1 MLTEENKINDKNILI
16 DLIKKILND
25 SLNKLEKRNEEQNND
40 LKFIQKNYSEFTKNL
55 DFLVNEV
62 EENEKNLNNNNDN
75 NNNKENNDKN
85 FKSLEKKIKIPQNS
99 NTPKVPLD
107 KRKEFKRSATTSGKL
122 KSDEKN
128 KKSENK
134 NDSKDGK
141 ELKNN
146 KSDISKNIINNKRK
160 TITNFNLNEKT
171 LKNISNNVHNSKEK
185 NKVKDNKDNKK
196 NNSKEK
202 PLTSRNEDPKGKKMS
217 RSKTE
222 KNINE
227 GPGKNKSKI
236 SSKFGKTNEKDKKE
250 IKKETKKIEK
260 KDKKKEDK
268 KEEKKEEEKKE
279 EEIKNE
285 EKKDEEKK
293 VDEKKEEEKKDDE
306 KKGDEKKEEEKKE
319 ENNKEEEEKKIEL
332 DIKKVE
338 IIQPNQ
344 EESKK
349 EESKKE
355 EEKEESKKEEPKK
368 EEEKEESKK
377 EEKKEEPKKEIP
389 PFSSSTFIIPEYNKE
404 KYFDIIMSYLTVPEQ
419 LTFYSSS
426 KNLKNKL
433 ISIIIS
439 YQSIL
444 HKELEIDNP
453 LRIEDRINDFKQKH
467 SEEEINKS
475 ITEFSLS
482 KGTIKAIELLNNE
495 LYDKIFKK
503 SILED
508 NLKEILIIYR
518 ILFYLL
524 SENEIAEI
532 KDENLFWNKMREYLL
547 NKSEGKI
554 GTFISN
560 SVKNFN
566 FNNKTI
572 YLINKLVKD
581 IKNKIIPSYYTKIC
595 GTTGLVVFLIKDAL
609 EYCGIIYSDKKTQ
622 PSIIYKNL
630 EYEKEQVYKIHNYI
644 EFLNKL

>member
-1 MLTEENKINDKNILI
+1 
-16 DLIKKILND
+16 
-25 SLNKLEKRNEEQNND
+25 
-40 LKFIQKNYSEFTKNL
+40 
-55 DFLVNEV
+55 
-62 EENEKNLNNNNDN
+62 
-75 NNNKENNDKN
+75 
-85 FKSLEKKIKIPQNS
+85 
-99 NTPKVPLD
+99 
-107 KRKEFKRSATTSGKL
+107 
-122 KSDEKN
+122 
-128 KKSENK
+128 
-134 NDSKDGK
+134 
-141 ELKNN
+141 
-146 KSDISKNIINNKRK
+146 
-160 TITNFNLNEKT
+160 
-171 LKNISNNVHNSKEK
+171 
-185 NKVKDNKDNKK
+185 
-196 NNSKEK
+196 
-202 PLTSRNEDPKGKKMS
+202 
-217 RSKTE
+217 
-222 KNINE
+222 
-227 GPGKNKSKI
+227 
-236 SSKFGKTNEKDKKE
+236 
-250 IKKETKKIEK
+250 
-260 KDKKKEDK
+260 
-268 KEEKKEEEKKE
+268 
-279 EEIKNE
+279 
-285 EKKDEEKK
+285 
-293 VDEKKEEEKKDDE
+293 
-306 KKGDEKKEEEKKE
+306 
-319 ENNKEEEEKKIEL
+319 
-332 DIKKVE
+332 
-338 IIQPNQ
+338 
-344 EESKK
+344 
-349 EESKKE
+349 
-355 EEKEESKKEEPKK
+355 
-368 EEEKEESKK
+368 
-377 EEKKEEPKKEIP
+377 
-389 PFSSSTFIIPEYNKE
+389 
-404 KYFDIIMSYLTVPEQ
+404 MSYLTVPEQ

-426 KNLKNKL
+426 KKLKNKL
-433 ISIIIS
+433 IPIIIS

>member
-16 DLIKKILND
+16 DLLKKMLND

-62 EENEKNLNNNNDN
+62 LENEKNLNNNNDN

-171 LKNISNNVHNSKEK
+171 LKNISNNDHNSKEK
-185 NKVKDNKDNKK
+185 NKIKDNKDNKK

-236 SSKFGKTNEKDKKE
+236 SSKFGKTNEKDKKD

-268 KEEKKEEEKKE
+268 KEEKKEEE
-279 EEIKNE
+279 IKNE
-285 EKKDEEKK
+285 EKKEE
-293 VDEKKEEEKKDDE
+293 EKKEEEKKDDE
-306 KKGDEKKEEEKKE
+306 KKEEEKKEEEKKENEKKENETKE

-338 IIQPNQ
+338 IIQSNQ

-349 EESKKE
+349 EEEKKE
-355 EEKEESKKEEPKK
+355 EEKEEKKEEP
-368 EEEKEESKK
+368 KK

-389 PFSSSTFIIPEYNKE
+389 PFSSSTFIIPDYNKE

-433 ISIIIS
+433 IPIIIS

>member
-16 DLIKKILND
+16 NLLKKILND
-25 SLNKLEKRNEEQNND
+25 SLIKLEKRNEEQNND

-62 EENEKNLNNNNDN
+62 EENEKNNNNNNDIN
-75 NNNKENNDKN
+75 KDNKENNDKN

-99 NTPKVPLD
+99 NTPKGPLD

-128 KKSENK
+128 KKSDNK

-236 SSKFGKTNEKDKKE
+236 SSKFGKEKDKKD

-279 EEIKNE
+279 DEIKNE
-285 EKKDEEKK
+285 EKKEQ
-293 VDEKKEEEKKDDE
+293 
-306 KKGDEKKEEEKKE
+306 EKKEEEKKE
-319 ENNKEEEEKKIEL
+319 NETKDENNKEEEEKKIEL

-338 IIQPNQ
+338 INDIKKVEIIEPNQ

-349 EESKKE
+349 EENKK
-355 EEKEESKKEEPKK
+355 EEKEESKEEKK
-368 EEEKEESKK
+368 EEEKKEEPKEEKKEEPKK

-404 KYFDIIMSYLTVPEQ
+404 KYFDTIMSYLTVPEQ

-426 KNLKNKL
+426 KKLKNKL
-433 ISIIIS
+433 IPIIIS

-554 GTFISN
+554 GTYISN

-572 YLINKLVKD
+572 YIINKLVKD